1 MQQIVSL
8 EQYKAFF
15 EDRPGY
21 AVDPYNVTHVDFQG
35 DDATTV
41 EVVFTTDS
49 AVAEPQKFVVDQQIV
64 REDGQWRVVMRD
76 QQIDFFDEPD

>member
-1 MQQIVSL
+1 
-8 EQYKAFF
+8 
-15 EDRPGY
+15 
-21 AVDPYNVTHVDFQG
+21 VT
-35 DDATTV
+35 A

-76 QQIDFFDEPD
+76 QQVDIFLATD